1 MTIKVKVLHILPN
14 YFPHLGGIETLMY
27 QYFKM
32 QKDDSNYEHEILTLK
47 RKNESSAERTPGV
60 SHLDEIDMSDFQE
73 FQDTLQ
79 PTLRVIS
86 KLRRVISERNPSI
99 IHVHGIFELSVF
111 AAKIGRELGI
121 PIIFHFHGSVTIEN
135 MKVLK
140 PIVPFI
146 QNILAV
152 SEATRLSL
160 LPYFSS
166 DIEIKL
172 LVNGVEDVGGNPIT
186 KSQSAEPKLLIAGR
200 IEQEKG
206 FDVAIKALGIIL
218 KVIPSIRLLVIGT
231 GSQLHYLQTF
241 SNDLGIS
248 KSIDFLG
255 AQKNEEVIRKID
267 QSILVLVP
275 SREIEGFGIV
285 AIEAALR
292 EVVVIASDIGGLSYT
307 IEDGKSGVLVKEEDP
322 IALAERVIE
331 LLEDPISLDLMG
343 KYARIRALGLFSMV
357 EFRKNLENY
366 YSSIQSGR

>member
-32 QKDDSNYEHEILTLK
+32 QKDDSKYEHAILTLK
-47 RKNESSAERTPGV
+47 RNNQSSAERTPGV
-60 SHLDEIDMSDFQE
+60 SHLDEIDMSDFQD

-86 KLRRVISERNPSI
+86 KLRKVISEQNPSI
-99 IHVHGIFELSVF
+99 IHVHGILELSVF

-121 PIIFHFHGSVTIEN
+121 PVIFHFHGSVTIEN
-135 MKVLK
+135 MKVLN
-140 PIVPFI
+140 PILPFI
-146 QNILAV
+146 QNVLAV
-152 SEATRLSL
+152 SQATRLSL

-166 DIEIKL
+166 DIQIKL
-172 LVNGVEDVGGNPIT
+172 LVNGVEDVGGKPVTN
-186 KSQSAEPKLLIAGR
+186 SQSAEPKLLIAGR

-206 FDVAIKALGIIL
+206 FDVAIKAFGIIL
-218 KVIPSIRLLVIGT
+218 KKIPSIRLLVIGT
-231 GSQLHYLQTF
+231 GSQLNYLQTL

-248 KSIDFLG
+248 MSIDFLG
-255 AQKNEEVIRKID
+255 AQKNEEVISLID

-292 EVVVIASDIGGLSYT
+292 EVVVIASDIGGLSHT
-307 IEDGKSGVLVKEEDP
+307 IENGKSGFLVKAEDP
-322 IALAERVIE
+322 IALAEKVME
-331 LLEDPISLDLMG
+331 LLQDPFSLKLIG
-343 KYARIRALGLFSMV
+343 KYARIRALRQFSMI
-357 EFRKNLENY
+357 EFRTKLEDY
-366 YSSIQSGR
+366 YLSIQNGR